1 MKTDAFSCLLTT
13 LSLLLTPLCWNQS
26 AFAATPAEQ
35 QWTAAEQQL
44 RLSPKQR
51 ESGLKEITRN
61 CVPTPIPTTPSG
73 PSWTFDVQ
81 TSAAARLR
89 GTAWRVPCG
98 GNDAQL
104 ILTLQPVQGTPFVC
118 GTEMEIM
125 IGAARTD
132 DLFLDTDPN
141 DGQGTSFCSNL
152 PSTASFVI
160 HEFDST
166 FAFDDDA
173 AFTLVY
179 ESDVGPDASIAIPAF
194 DPALY
199 AGSGGN
205 AVIAGKLSG
214 SYYSAARNGEGILV
228 EIGSV
233 GARRVLFLSWYTYF
247 QGQQRW
253 IVGSADLTAG
263 ATSITVP
270 LVVTTGGQFGSA
282 FDPNQVV
289 VNPWGSA
296 VVQFPSCAQ
305 MRFQWSA
312 TSGESGSYDYAR
324 GMDSLDGIACP

>member
-1 MKTDAFSCLLTT
+1 MKTTTFTSLLTALGLLMSPPAWSQSSSAASQAERQW
-13 LSLLLTPLCWNQS
+13 LS
-26 AFAATPAEQ
+26 AEK
-35 QWTAAEQQL
+35 QL
-44 RLSPKQR
+44 RLPPKQR
-51 ESGLKEITRN
+51 ELGLKEITRN
-61 CVPTPIPTTPSG
+61 CVPTPISTTPSG
-73 PSWTFDVQ
+73 PSWTFEVQ
-81 TSAAARLR
+81 TAAAARLR

-104 ILTLQPVQGTPFVC
+104 ILTLQPIQGTPFVC

-141 DGQGTSFCSNL
+141 DGLGTSFCSNL

-179 ESDVGPDASIAIPAF
+179 ESDVAPDASITIPAF

-199 AGSGGN
+199 AGIGGN
-205 AVIAGKLSG
+205 AVIAGKFSG

-233 GARRVLFLSWYTYF
+233 GTRRVLFLSWYTYF

-253 IVGSADLTAG
+253 IVGSADLSAG
-263 ATSITVP
+263 ATSISVP

-296 VVQFPSCAQ
+296 IVQFPSCAQ

-312 TSGESGSYDYAR
+312 NSGESGSYDYAR
-324 GMDSLDGIACP
+324 GMDSLDGITCP